1 MAARAGRNR
10 RRLVAVLVAGLVP
23 AILASGSAAAQ
34 QSSIDRVTVHEE
46 TRDRVVLTVEYT
58 YDGGHGD
65 PAFLSAVMAT
75 DGTVSP
81 HYAYRPGRVE
91 RGRHRTRVTLGLS
104 ADAPDLV
111 TSNQL
116 RVRMYDRDGDA
127 FLTRTLHFPKTWSR
141 PGAALRP
148 VLTLAEPALP
158 EDGPPPPVAA
168 PQRRIL
174 PGGTV
179 EVRLPD
185 GTVQRLSEGR
195 IVVERPGGPD
205 QILLFQNAQPPTPPA
220 APPDPIKGAWL
231 TAVSDRLLDI
241 MRLLVGGHEP
251 SIENYLAQEGP
262 DWSPY
267 QRIDARTRAIDWLVR
282 P

>member
-1 MAARAGRNR
+1 MAARIHLNPGSLGAA
-10 RRLVAVLVAGLVP
+10 LAAGLVW
-23 AILASGSAAAQ
+23 AILAFAPAAAQ

-58 YDGGHGD
+58 YDGGQGD
-65 PAFLSAVMAT
+65 TAFLSAVMAS
-75 DGTVSP
+75 DGEVSP
-81 HYAYRPGRVE
+81 HYAYRPGRVTP
-91 RGRHRTRVTLGLS
+91 GRHRARVTLGTN
-104 ADAPDLV
+104 ADAPDLFA
-111 TSNQL
+111 SNQI
-116 RVRMYDRDGDA
+116 RVRMYDRDGEP
-127 FLTRTLHFPKTWSR
+127 FLTRTLHYPKTWSR

-158 EDGPPPPVAA
+158 EDGPPAVDR

-174 PGGTV
+174 PDGSV

-195 IVVERPGGPD
+195 IVVVRPDAPE
-205 QILLFQNAQPPTPPA
+205 QVMLFQNAQPPTPPA
-220 APPDPIKGAWL
+220 APPDPAESAWL
-231 TAVSDRLLDI
+231 EAMSERLLEI

-251 SIENYLAQEGP
+251 SIENYLAQEGA

-267 QRIDARTRAIDWLVR
+267 RRIDARTQAIDWLVR